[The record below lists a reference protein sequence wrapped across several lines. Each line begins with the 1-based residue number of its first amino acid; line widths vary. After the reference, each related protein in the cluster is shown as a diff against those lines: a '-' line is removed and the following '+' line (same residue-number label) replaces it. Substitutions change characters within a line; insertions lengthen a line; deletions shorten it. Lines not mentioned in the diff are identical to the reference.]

1 MEALAW
7 MKKFTAKAVDVQRT
21 KNEIKEAGEKAA
33 DASGEQASAAPNAAC
48 PRHLIDHLACLFFAL
63 VVGAAKSKS
72 KSKAKRNKGKKK
84 H

>member
-33 DASGEQASAAPNAAC
+33 DASGERCTDSQCA
-48 PRHLIDHLACLFFAL
+48 LLAFD
-63 VVGAAKSKS
+63 
-72 KSKAKRNKGKKK
+72 
-84 H
+84 